1 MSKNLVV
8 NDFVSPRIQHGQD
21 AHATGLLLVALVLIG
36 LPVFAQPVPTVR
48 SISPDVLQ
56 RGATTKITIEGDH
69 IADASQILVIGP
81 PGVTA
86 TLKPAAAPT
95 TKPAATVTFD
105 ITATSETSRGL
116 REIRFITKNGVTK
129 PLLLFVDD
137 LPPIAEKEPN
147 NSPGEA
153 QPITLPAVI
162 TGKIQADLD
171 VDCFKFDA
179 KKGQRLIFDVQ
190 AFRSGSR
197 LDASLSL
204 FDSAGRRVAH
214 DEDTNGLDPLIDFV
228 LPADGQYTLRIQ
240 DLQYKGGP
248 DFAYRIRAGEL
259 PYIDAIFPLGGQRGQ
274 QVAVQLKGR
283 NLAGMKKM
291 SMALDP
297 SDPASTRQLEAPTPA
312 GLSNPIPFAVSDL
325 PEITEDTASA
335 APLAPPV
342 VINGCISK
350 PNETDTYLFKTP
362 TAGPVVLAVNAARF
376 GSRLD
381 ALLSLYDDKG
391 ALLQRNDD
399 APGTGADAR
408 IQFNAEANKTYK
420 VTVRDLT
427 EHGGDDYGYRL
438 SIAPPRPT
446 PPDFDVAL
454 PGSDGD
460 VRLNRGGK
468 TMLRAIV
475 TRKGDFK
482 SDITVTLFP
491 LPPGVTCKPL
501 VVPATQPS
509 SGVFT
514 LSATPEAQVGFHP
527 LSVVATAMI
536 GDEMITKTV
545 PANPALRIT
554 PQVYLTVHESAPFR
568 IERLGPLPDADPK
581 KTAEQIAALEKELK
595 TPTPQ
600 LEEAQAKWERSLNP
614 ANAWEVLEVTSA
626 KSTSGAKLVKQGDGS
641 LRAEGPVPNTDKYT
655 ITTKP
660 PASPIRHLRLEAIA
674 VGGKGPG
681 RADNGNFVLSHF
693 TLAAGA
699 DAPVAIASAKADFNQ
714 EGFPPADSINPKP
727 DGGWAI
733 VPETGKSHHVVYT
746 LAAPLTP
753 KPDATL
759 TFTLDHSSKYA
770 QHIIGHFRLLATAS
784 EKPDDATMLPASIAA
799 VVRTPPEQR
808 TKEQKDALA
817 AYYRSIAPQLASPRG
832 KLAALRSPKT
842 PYPPVGAANMP
853 VTVDITITRNPGFE
867 GEITIT
873 PDGFS
878 SGLDEKSKEPAPFG
892 KNFEFQPMTLKPN
905 QTHATMTFRPRPTV
919 EKGTRDAIL
928 RAEAN
933 VNGAKYVVYSAPFP
947 ITVK

>member
-1 MSKNLVV
+1 MNPESGATNYKC
-8 NDFVSPRIQHGQD
+8 RAHGRD
-21 AHATGLLLVALVLIG
+21 ARVTFILLLLAQITV
-36 LPVFAQPVPTVR
+36 AQPVPTVR

-69 IADASQILVIGP
+69 IADASQILLIGP
-81 PGVTA
+81 PGLTA
-86 TLKPAAAPT
+86 TLKPAAVPT
-95 TKPAATVTFD
+95 TKPAATVMFD
-105 ITATSETSRGL
+105 ITATSDAARGL

-129 PLLLFVDD
+129 PLLIFVDD

-190 AFRSGSR
+190 AFRNGSR

-204 FDSAGRRVAH
+204 FDSTGRRVAH

-228 LPADGQYTLRIQ
+228 VPADGQYTLRIQ

-259 PYIDAIFPLGGQRGQ
+259 PYVDAIFPLGGQRGQ

-342 VINGCISK
+342 VINGRISK
-350 PNETDTYLFKTP
+350 PNETDAYIFKTP
-362 TAGPVVLAVNAARF
+362 TAGPIVLAVTAARF

-381 ALLSLYDDKG
+381 ALLSLYDDDKG

-420 VTVRDLT
+420 VTIRDLT
-427 EHGGDDYGYRL
+427 HHGGDDYGYRL

-454 PGSDGD
+454 PGSDGGD

-468 TMLRAIV
+468 AMLRAIV
-475 TRKGDFK
+475 TRKGDLK
-482 SDITVTLFP
+482 SDVTVTLFP

-514 LSATPEAQVGFHP
+514 LSASPDAQLGFHP
-527 LSVVATAMI
+527 LSVVASAML
-536 GDEMITKTV
+536 GDEMITKTL
-545 PANPALRIT
+545 PPNPSLRIT
-554 PQVYLTVHESAPFR
+554 PQIYLTVHEPAPFR

-581 KTAEQIAALEKELK
+581 KTAEQIAALEKELN

-600 LEEAQAKWERSLNP
+600 LEEAQAKWEKSLNP

-641 LRAEGPVPNTDKYT
+641 LRAEGAVPATDKYT
-655 ITTKP
+655 ITIKA

-693 TLAAGA
+693 ILTATGS
-699 DAPVAIASAKADFNQ
+699 DAPVAITAAKADFNQ
-714 EGFPPADSINPKP
+714 EGFPPIDSINPKP

-753 KPDATL
+753 KPNAAL
-759 TFTLDHSSKYA
+759 TFTLDHSSKFA
-770 QHIIGHFRLLATAS
+770 QHILGHFRLLATAS
-784 EKPDDATMLPASIAA
+784 EKPDDATMLPAAIAA
-799 VVRTPPEQR
+799 VVKTAPEQR

-817 AYYRSIAPQLASPRG
+817 AYYRSIAPQLAPARG
-832 KLAALRSPKT
+832 KLAALRAPRT
-842 PYPPVGAANMP
+842 PFPPPPAAANAP
-853 VTVDITITRNPGFE
+853 VTVDVTIARNPGFE
-867 GEITIT
+867 GDITIT

-892 KNFEFQPMTLKPN
+892 KNFEFQPTTLKPN
-905 QTHATMTFRPRPTV
+905 QTHATLTFRSRPTV
-919 EKGTRDAIL
+919 EKGVRDAIL
-928 RAEAN
+928 KAETTI
-933 VNGAKYVVYSAPFP
+933 NGAKYVVYSQPFP
-947 ITVK
+947 ITIK